1 MSAITNFLNLFKYDR
16 EADANST
23 FNIETAL
30 NQNWDKVDAFAKS
43 MDISTETLISQV
55 SALESVDL
63 KGVVDSRILLLFGML
78 PIDGGKFWEDAWF
91 ESFDGG
97 TF

>member
-1 MSAITNFLNLFKYDR
+1 MSAITNFLKLFKYDR

-30 NQNWDKVDAFAKS
+30 NENWNKVDEFAFGTNITVKQ
-43 MDISTETLISQV
+43 LLSQV
-55 SALESVDL
+55 ATLEGVDL
-63 KGVVDSRILLLFGML
+63 NGVVDSRILMLFGML

>member
-1 MSAITNFLNLFKYDR
+1 MSALTNFLDLFKYDK
-16 EADANST
+16 EVDANNT

-43 MDISTETLISQV
+43 INMSTKTLISQV
-55 SALESVDL
+55 SNLESVDL
-63 KGVVDSRILLLFGML
+63 NGVVDSRILFLFGIL
-78 PIDGGKFWEDAWF
+78 PIDGGSFWKEAEF
-91 ESFDGG
+91 YGFDGG